1 MCRVFEGASVCVGSG
16 SRERWHRECGSAGVG
31 GRDVASSRA
40 VLEQQLSCGK
50 AGGGCLMMQKEIK
63 STRQSDKAKTEETSR
78 SEENRY

>member
-16 SRERWHRECGSAGVG
+16 SRERWHRESGSAGVG

-50 AGGGCLMMQKEIK
+50 AGRLSHDAKRNQKY
-63 STRQSDKAKTEETSR
+63 STERQSK
-78 SEENRY
+78 NRRNIAE